1 MVVEDMI
8 IEEDMAKLEVDLDV
22 LLVDEVQDKKRLLL
36 TNFFAFLINNKNNKI
51 IIYIFL

>member
-22 LLVDEVQDKKRLLL
+22 LLVDEVQDCS
-36 TNFFAFLINNKNNKI
+36 NSDWELINLISEKYNK
-51 IIYIFL
+51 